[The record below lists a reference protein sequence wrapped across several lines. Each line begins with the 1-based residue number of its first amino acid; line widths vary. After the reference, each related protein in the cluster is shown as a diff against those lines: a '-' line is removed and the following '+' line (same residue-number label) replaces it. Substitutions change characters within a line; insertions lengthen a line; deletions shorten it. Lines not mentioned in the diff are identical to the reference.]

1 MIRFM
6 WQHTYLE
13 FMVSFSLIWLIR
25 NYYGI
30 SEIQKIFFHCIETI
44 MHPLRATTIEFMKNM
59 IQFFIYH
66 YEYFCY

>member
-13 FMVSFSLIWLIR
+13 FMVSFSVIWLIR

-30 SEIQKIFFHCIETI
+30 SEIQEIFVHCIEI
-44 MHPLRATTIEFMKNM
+44 RRIQNKTTTDLMKNM
-59 IQFFIYH
+59 IAVFHLPFGSFFY
-66 YEYFCY
+66 